1 MPMINGKHVVFDSPE
16 TEAAFNRMTGRSSGG
31 GGGGGAKAVIVI
43 GVILAVIGGIVWWIV
58 K

>member
-1 MPMINGKHVVFDSPE
+1 MINGKHVIFDSPE
-16 TEAAFNRMTGRSSGG
+16 TEASFNRVTGRSS

-43 GVILAVIGGIVWWIV
+43 IILAVIGGLIWWVV

>member
-16 TEAAFNRMTGRSSGG
+16 TEATFNRMTGRSSGG

-43 GVILAVIGGIVWWIV
+43 IILAAIGGLIWWVV